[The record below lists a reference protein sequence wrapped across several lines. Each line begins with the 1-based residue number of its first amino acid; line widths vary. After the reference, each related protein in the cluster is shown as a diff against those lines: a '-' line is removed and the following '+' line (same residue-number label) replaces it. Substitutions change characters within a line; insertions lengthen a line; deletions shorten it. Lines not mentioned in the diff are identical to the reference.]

1 MRFLTWLGFKPTAA
15 DLARAMLKRLRRLGH
30 SDWVYLADS
39 NELRNQRDAV
49 VHLGN
54 LALEYRQAARGQRR
68 ALVEKYC
75 AIADGLAKEVP
86 KLWTMAQ
93 GAIYPILR
101 SRWDQP
107 LFALHVRAQGHAPRS
122 YSSRALAESLCI
134 RLVYDFGAGL
144 AHIDDELIDT
154 WGQSFESALEAA
166 VANLRA
172 LESPRWH
179 AVDDGVYQL
188 QSEVSYEESFVLLD
202 RVRAA
207 LPFADSAVFIAC
219 NRGVL
224 LAASGNDAAALV
236 RMIALAEQSLH
247 ERPWPQS
254 PELISYG
261 VDGWQ
266 PFATAGEVAARA
278 REMMTHDRARIYDE
292 QKHALEQIHEATD
305 EDVFIASCSLLRR
318 DQDAGALRSWST
330 WSEGVPTL
338 LPRSDLVAL
347 ARNLD
352 SGGDPD
358 VLFVSWEQ
366 LQQVCAARLTPE
378 ALDPP
383 RYRTE
388 GFPSQQEWE
397 RLAEQG
403 RLQEWS

>member
-1 MRFLTWLGFKPTAA
+1 MSFLTWLGFKPTAA
-15 DLARAMLKRLRRLGH
+15 DLAHAMLKQLRRLGH
-30 SDWVYLADS
+30 SDWHYLAAS
-39 NELRNQRDAV
+39 NELRNDRDAV

-54 LALEYRQAARGQRR
+54 LALEYRQAPRGQRR

-75 AIADGLAKEVP
+75 SIADGLAKEVP

-122 YSSRALAESLCI
+122 YSSRPLADSLCI

-188 QSEVSYEESFVLLD
+188 QSDVSYEESFVLLD

-224 LAASGNDAAALV
+224 LAASGADDAALL

-254 PELISYG
+254 PELITQG
-261 VDGWQ
+261 DNGWQ
-266 PFATAGEVAARA
+266 TFAAEGEAAMRA
-278 REMMTHDRARIYDE
+278 QELMTQDRARIYDE
-292 QKHALEQIHEATD
+292 QKYALEQIHEATE
-305 EDVFIASCSLLRR
+305 EDVFVASCSLLRR

-330 WSEGVPTL
+330 WSDGVLTL
-338 LPRSDLVAL
+338 LPQSDLVAL

-352 SGGDPD
+352 RDGDPD
-358 VLFVSWEQ
+358 VLFVSWDK
-366 LQQVCAARLTPE
+366 LQQVCAARLTAEP
-378 ALDPP
+378 LDPP
-383 RYRTE
+383 RYRTD
-388 GFPSQQEWE
+388 GFPSQEEWE
-397 RLAEQG
+397 RLAE
-403 RLQEWS
+403 RV